1 VKAKQYTVPA
11 LLTTAALAIPLGTI
25 LATTHP
31 SSSNSTTA
39 AKATP
44 TPKSKSK
51 TSSKHTSRHT
61 STKTYKYTGPSEDM
75 QWGPVQVTIYVK
87 GKKITDLQ
95 ATAPMERARSA
106 FINQQ
111 AIPMLRQEVL
121 QVQSDKIDA
130 ISGATMTSV
139 AFYYS
144 LVQALKDARLA

>member
-1 VKAKQYTVPA
+1 MKQYRVPA
-11 LLTTAALAIPLGTI
+11 LLTTAALAIPVGTF
-25 LATTHP
+25 LATSHP
-31 SSSNSTTA
+31 SSNNTTA
-39 AKATP
+39 ANATP
-44 TPKSKSK
+44 TPKAKSKSK
-51 TSSKHTSRHT
+51 TSSKHT

-87 GKKITDLQ
+87 GKKITDLS
-95 ATAPMERARSA
+95 ATAPTERARSA

-144 LVQALKDARLA
+144 LVQALKDAHLA

>member
-1 VKAKQYTVPA
+1 VKAKKYTAPA
-11 LLTTAALAIPLGTI
+11 LLTAAALAIPVGTF
-25 LATTHP
+25 LATSHP
-31 SSSNSTTA
+31 SSNAATT

-44 TPKSKSK
+44 TPKAKSKSK
-51 TSSKHTSRHT
+51 SKSKPSHAAPTTH
-61 STKTYKYTGPSEDM
+61 KYVGPSEDM

-121 QVQSDKIDA
+121 QAQSSKIDA

-144 LVQALKDARLA
+144 LVQALKDAHLA